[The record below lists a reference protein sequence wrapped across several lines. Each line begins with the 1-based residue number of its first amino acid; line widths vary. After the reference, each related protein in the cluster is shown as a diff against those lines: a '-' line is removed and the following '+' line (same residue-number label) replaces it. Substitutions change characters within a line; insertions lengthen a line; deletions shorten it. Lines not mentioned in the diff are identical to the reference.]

1 MPHTALHE
9 PVTRTDASTLDHSVE
24 QLLSGLEW
32 QGCDLHVGQY
42 CGPWTAS
49 TAGHQRASFHL
60 VLHGHC
66 HLHRPGLPS
75 LHLGPRDGVFLLQD
89 QAHHLSP
96 SASPTPAPDR
106 KPPQPTP
113 AMQHL
118 RDGPEAG
125 TGLACG
131 FFEFKGAY
139 SQLLRGTLPT
149 LLVVRADSAPAQQ
162 LDALFTLLLAE
173 ARQAPHAA
181 NQGDSPVIRRLIE
194 LIFFQVLR
202 QHARSQA
209 AQGLWSLVSEPAL
222 LPLLDALMRQPELDW
237 TADTMAR
244 HVHMSRARF
253 FRVFTQACG
262 QSPAQFLANLRMQLA
277 ARQLDRGANLAR
289 TAQAVGYQSYAA
301 FSRTFKKVIGQHP
314 GGYQRRDPAPL
325 RAAIRDA

>member
-1 MPHTALHE
+1 MPHPLDQPTAQ
-9 PVTRTDASTLDHSVE
+9 PPQACALDHSVE
-24 QLLSGLEW
+24 RLLSGLEW
-32 QGCDLHVGQY
+32 QSCDLHVGQY

-96 SASPTPAPDR
+96 DPVAVEGRPPHQPA
-106 KPPQPTP
+106 P
-113 AMQHL
+113 AMQSL
-118 RDGPEAG
+118 VDAAEAG

-139 SQLLRGTLPT
+139 SHLLRGTLPHL
-149 LLVVRADSAPAQQ
+149 LLVRAESAPGQQ
-162 LDALFTLLLAE
+162 LEALFTLLLAE
-173 ARQAPHAA
+173 AHQASRSSTQAT
-181 NQGDSPVIRRLIE
+181 SPVVRRLIE

-202 QHARSQA
+202 QQARHQA

-222 LPLLDALMRQPELDW
+222 LPLLDALMQQPELDW
-237 TADTMAR
+237 TADAMAR

-253 FRVFTQACG
+253 FRVFTLACG
-262 QSPAQFLANLRMQLA
+262 QSPAQFLTALRMQLA

-301 FSRTFKKVIGQHP
+301 FSRAFKKVLGQHP
-314 GGYQRRDPAPL
+314 GGYQQRRQAPQL
-325 RAAIRDA
+325 AVVRDA

>member
-1 MPHTALHE
+1 MPHAAPH
-9 PVTRTDASTLDHSVE
+9 PPAARTEASTLDHSVE

-32 QGCDLHVGQY
+32 QGYDLHVGQY

-60 VLHGHC
+60 ALHGHC

-96 SASPTPAPDR
+96 SPSPDTAQRARQPAPTL
-106 KPPQPTP
+106 QS
-113 AMQHL
+113 L
-118 RDGPEAG
+118 RDVPEAG

-139 SQLLRGTLPT
+139 SQLLLGTLPAQ
-149 LLVVRADSAPAQQ
+149 LVVRADTAPANQ

-173 ARQAPHAA
+173 ARHAPHPAL
-181 NQGDSPVIRRLIE
+181 QGDSPVARRLIE

-209 AQGLWSLVSEPAL
+209 AQGLWSLVSQPAL

-237 TADTMAR
+237 TADTMAH

-262 QSPAQFLANLRMQLA
+262 QSPAQFLASLRMQLA
-277 ARQLDRGANLAR
+277 ARQIDRGANLAR

-301 FSRTFKKVIGQHP
+301 FSRAFKKVIGQHP

-325 RAAIRDA
+325 VTAIRDA

>member
-1 MPHTALHE
+1 MIHTAPHTPAT
-9 PVTRTDASTLDHSVE
+9 PTDAGTDAAHLDHSVE
-24 QLLSGLEW
+24 QLLSGLQW
-32 QGCDLHVGQY
+32 QGFDLHVGQY

-60 VLHGHC
+60 VLQGHC

-75 LHLGPRDGVFLLQD
+75 VHLGPRDGVFLLQD
-89 QAHHLSP
+89 QPHHLSP
-96 SASPTPAPDR
+96 KPTPDTPR
-106 KPPQPTP
+106 QPSP
-113 AMQHL
+113 AMQSL
-118 RDGPEAG
+118 RDVTEAG

-139 SQLLRGTLPT
+139 SQLLLGTLPAQ
-149 LLVVRADSAPAQQ
+149 LVVRADSPPANQ

-173 ARQAPHAA
+173 AREAPHATL
-181 NQGDSPVIRRLIE
+181 QGDSPVTRRLIE

-209 AQGLWSLVSEPAL
+209 TQGLWSLVSEPAL

-262 QSPAQFLANLRMQLA
+262 QSPAQFLASLRMQLA

-301 FSRTFKKVIGQHP
+301 FSRTFKRVMGQHP
-314 GGYQRRDPAPL
+314 GGYQQRDPARL
-325 RAAIRDA
+325 HTAIRDA